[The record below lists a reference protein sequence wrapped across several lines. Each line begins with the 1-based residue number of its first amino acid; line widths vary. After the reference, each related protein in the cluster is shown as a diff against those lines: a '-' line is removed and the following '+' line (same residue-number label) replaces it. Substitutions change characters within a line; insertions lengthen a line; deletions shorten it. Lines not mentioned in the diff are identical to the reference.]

1 MKGVFDIMKT
11 NKITKLMIALLAALT
26 VFSLAATAFAQTGTD
41 TTGENTDPQAEASA
55 QTVSAHDKHGHKDG
69 KNRPGHAKKYN
80 DDRFEDWFEDRID
93 ARRHDVDFSQLP
105 ENPTDEEMLDFF
117 KQNFLGDAPEKK
129 SDAKPERPMKKDRK
143 ADRFEDWFE
152 DRIDA
157 RGHRVDFS
165 QLGEDP
171 TDEEIVE
178 FFKENFMGNGS
189 GHTGDGKTKD
199 RDSNKSGKP
208 SGGSKDS
215 PLNPDQPDTEQAPKS
230 EPAPENIEPAPVEQP
245 TEEGVK
251 DKA

>member
-11 NKITKLMIALLAALT
+11 NKITKLMIALLAVLT
-26 VFSLAATAFAQTGTD
+26 VFSLTAAALAGTGSD
-41 TTGENTDPQAEASA
+41 TTGENTETQAEASA
-55 QTVSAHDKHGHKDG
+55 KTASTHEKHGHKDG
-69 KNRPGHAKKYN
+69 KNRPAHTKKYN

-93 ARRHDVDFSQLP
+93 ARKHDVDFSKLP

-129 SDAKPERPMKKDRK
+129 SNTKPERPVKKDRT

-152 DRIDA
+152 DCIDD
-157 RGHRVDFS
+157 RGHNVDFS

-178 FFKENFMGNGS
+178 FFKNNFMGGRSGENG
-189 GHTGDGKTKD
+189 KQ
-199 RDSNKSGKP
+199 
-208 SGGSKDS
+208 SGGHKDS
-215 PLNPDQPDTEQAPKS
+215 SLPADRPDTEQAPGS
-230 EPAPENIEPAPVEQP
+230 EPAAPESVEPAPVEQP
-245 TEEGVK
+245 AEENVK

>member
-1 MKGVFDIMKT
+1 MKGVFNIMKT
-11 NKITKLMIALLAALT
+11 NKITKLMIAFLAVLT
-26 VFSLAATAFAQTGTD
+26 VFSLTATAFAQTGTD
-41 TTGENTDPQAEASA
+41 TTGENTETQAEASA
-55 QTVSAHDKHGHKDG
+55 QTGSAPEKHGHKDG
-69 KNRPGHAKKYN
+69 KTRSGHPKKYD

-93 ARRHDVDFSQLP
+93 ARKHDVDFSQLP

-117 KQNFLGDAPEKK
+117 KQNFLGEAPEKK
-129 SDAKPERPMKKDRK
+129 SDAKQERPVKKDRK

-178 FFKENFMGNGS
+178 FFKNNFMGGRSGENGK
-189 GHTGDGKTKD
+189 H
-199 RDSNKSGKP
+199 
-208 SGGSKDS
+208 SGGHKDS
-215 PLNPDQPDTEQAPKS
+215 SLPADQPGIEPAPGS
-230 EPAPENIEPAPVEQP
+230 EPAPESVEPAPAEQP
-245 TEEGVK
+245 AEESVK